1 MNNAKKYYFILAL
14 LLLFLAVWLLFYRR
28 KQATQALKL
37 NQTNKFEKAL
47 SQRELTDNQNRFIR
61 AVAIH
66 ETGRYTSSLFTRFN
80 NAFGMRPNKK
90 RTKWY
95 SGTTQSNY
103 ASYDDINDS
112 IDDFLE
118 WCDIYL
124 QKIPDNPSDVDT
136 MKQKGYFEDTLSNYK
151 NAVTKYFNEA

>member
-1 MNNAKKYYFILAL
+1 
-14 LLLFLAVWLLFYRR
+14 
-28 KQATQALKL
+28 
-37 NQTNKFEKAL
+37 
-47 SQRELTDNQNRFIR
+47 
-61 AVAIH
+61 
-66 ETGRYTSSLFTRFN
+66 
-80 NAFGMRPNKK
+80 MRPNQK

-112 IDDFLE
+112 INDFLE

-124 QKIPDNPSDVDT
+124 QKTPDNPNDVDT

>member
-1 MNNAKKYYFILAL
+1 
-14 LLLFLAVWLLFYRR
+14 
-28 KQATQALKL
+28 
-37 NQTNKFEKAL
+37 
-47 SQRELTDNQNRFIR
+47 
-61 AVAIH
+61 
-66 ETGRYTSSLFTRFN
+66 
-80 NAFGMRPNKK
+80 MRPNKK